1 MIFRKNELDFNVWEI
16 SCNIMGWDYTIT
28 DGGEPVATIGK
39 QLLRLTDTYVIDVI
53 RPENALYALMVVL
66 SIDAELCRR
75 G

>member
-1 MIFRKNELDFNVWEI
+1 
-16 SCNIMGWDYTIT
+16 MGWDYTIT

-53 RPENALYALMVVL
+53 RPGNALYALMVVL